1 MELTS
6 YAINENMTHVLRIC
20 SWIPVTFV
28 ISVVIVFCNYVF
40 LEHKTIIRD
49 LVCKTQ

>member
-20 SWIPVTFV
+20 SWIPVTLG
-28 ISVVIVFCNYVF
+28 ISVVIVFSNHVF
-40 LEHKTIIRD
+40 LEHKMIVKE
-49 LVCKTQ
+49 LVY